1 MKKTDDKKVPVRKK
15 SVSKKKSK
23 VEEKNIVE
31 TDNYPSDNSSSI
43 DNSKNIIE
51 MNNSSSINSKEIIG
65 YIDRF
70 RYKILITLLLFIVLT
85 PLAFYFSGLLLS
97 YINKPYIVTGN
108 KLNIFTLMGGFMLR
122 FKVSAATTLLLLT
135 PLIIY
140 QIWSIASD
148 SVQKSSKM
156 FSRVIII
163 IAVILFYAGVAVA
176 LFILLPLMVEIM
188 LSFNP
193 GDMLSTVG
201 ADSYLSFSLLLCL
214 SMGIIFEIPIIVL
227 VLTRMGIITPEMLS
241 SKRRY
246 AIVIIWIIAAIATP
260 PDVLSQAI
268 VAIPLMIIFEI
279 SILISKYVVYR
290 KKING

>member
-1 MKKTDDKKVPVRKK
+1 LKKDNDKKISAAKK

-23 VEEKNIVE
+23 VEEKNIVG
-31 TDNYPSDNSSSI
+31 TDNSSQIVETNDSL
-43 DNSKNIIE
+43 
-51 MNNSSSINSKEIIG
+51 SINSKEIIG
-65 YIDRF
+65 YVDRF
-70 RYKILITLLLFIVLT
+70 RSKILITLLLFMILT

-122 FKVSAATTLLLLT
+122 FKVSAAATLLLLT

-140 QIWSIASD
+140 QIWSIASN
-148 SVQKSSKM
+148 SVQKSSKI
-156 FSRVIII
+156 FSGVIIT
-163 IAVILFYAGVAVA
+163 IAVILFYGGVAIS

-290 KKING
+290 EKN

>member
-1 MKKTDDKKVPVRKK
+1 MKKDNDKKISAAKK

-23 VEEKNIVE
+23 VEEKNIVG
-31 TDNYPSDNSSSI
+31 TDNSSQIVETNDSL
-43 DNSKNIIE
+43 
-51 MNNSSSINSKEIIG
+51 SINSKEIIG
-65 YIDRF
+65 YVDRF
-70 RYKILITLLLFIVLT
+70 RSKILITLLLFMILT

-122 FKVSAATTLLLLT
+122 FKVSAAATLLLLT

-140 QIWSIASD
+140 QIWSIASN
-148 SVQKSSKM
+148 SVQKSSKI
-156 FSRVIII
+156 FSGVIIT
-163 IAVILFYAGVAVA
+163 IAVILFYGGVAIS

-290 KKING
+290 EKN